1 MIALRFEPASIE
13 IERNA
18 DHWLLEKIEFYKS
31 YMIMTQNQVLK

>member
-13 IERNA
+13 INEMPDR
-18 DHWLLEKIEFYKS
+18 WLLEKIEFYKS